1 MGELFRP
8 YLVIN
13 VTEFSWEKFELHLTS
28 IYLLE
33 LLDTDHF
40 LEIRKKVK
48 EQRNGNRIGNG
59 TQIF

>member
-33 LLDTDHF
+33 LLDADHF

-48 EQRNGNRIGNG
+48 EQRNGNRKGNG
-59 TQIF
+59 VQIF

>member
-59 TQIF
+59 IQIF

>member
-13 VTEFSWEKFELHLTS
+13 VTGFSWEKFELHLTS

-33 LLDTDHF
+33 LLDADHF

-48 EQRNGNRIGNG
+48 EQRNGNRKGNG
-59 TQIF
+59 VQIF